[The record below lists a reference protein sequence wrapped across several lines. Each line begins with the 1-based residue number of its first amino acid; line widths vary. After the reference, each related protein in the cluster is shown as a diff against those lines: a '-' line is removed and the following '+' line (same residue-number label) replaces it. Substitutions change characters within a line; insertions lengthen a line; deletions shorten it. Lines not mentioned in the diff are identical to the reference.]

1 MFTLLCGASKS
12 LMKALKTFIKPF
24 EAPERSVKIKFA
36 FILIL
41 IQLSEMHGVGR
52 VDISSKLVIAL
63 EAAYIALSFVFSH
76 YAPSVFNKLFF
87 QKKKLK
93 KCIMKIEVL
102 L

>member
-1 MFTLLCGASKS
+1 
-12 LMKALKTFIKPF
+12 MKALKTFIKPF